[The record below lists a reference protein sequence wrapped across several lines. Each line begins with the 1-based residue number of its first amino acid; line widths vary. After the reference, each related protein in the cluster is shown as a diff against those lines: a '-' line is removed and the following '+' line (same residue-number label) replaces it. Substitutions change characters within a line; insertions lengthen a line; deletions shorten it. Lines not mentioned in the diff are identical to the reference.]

1 MHTTIKYTNL
11 SVADLSFSTPKEY
24 KGDPNLFKYRKI
36 SLVSHP
42 IYLINGHEV
51 APRIQGPWMNLD
63 TYGFPGER
71 DGEPLSELEL
81 RKLKVPL
88 SLNNPE
94 TKKFHEL
101 LSAIDKKCED
111 DQEKIWG
118 DKMDF
123 FRYDH
128 MVCKSPE
135 ELEEAQQKPDYITLK
150 FKNFMFSD
158 VANITKVYLNND
170 GVRSEVETP
179 TLDDVKKY
187 IRDKCEFRPIF
198 SLGLFGSQIC
208 YYSDFKRI
216 YGLELGLT
224 AIEVKP
230 MI

>member
-1 MHTTIKYTNL
+1 MHTTIKYNNFN
-11 SVADLSFSTPKEY
+11 VADLSFSTPEEQ
-24 KGDPNLFKYRKI
+24 KGLQHIFKYHKM

-63 TYGFPGER
+63 TYGFPGEMDR
-71 DGEPLSELEL
+71 DINGKPLNELEL

-94 TKKFHEL
+94 NKKFHEL

-111 DQEKIWG
+111 DKEKIW
-118 DKMDF
+118 KEKAN
-123 FRYDH
+123 RYRYEPI
-128 MVCKSPE
+128 VCKSPE
-135 ELEEAQQKPDYITLK
+135 ELEDAEKKHDYITFR
-150 FKNFMFSD
+150 FKHF
-158 VANITKVYLNND
+158 IKTKVYLNID

-179 TLDDVKKY
+179 TIDDVKKY
-187 IRDKCEFRPIF
+187 IRYKCEFRLVF
-198 SLGLFGSQIC
+198 SLGLFGSQIQ
-208 YYSDFKRI
+208 YNPDSKRI
-216 YGLELGLT
+216 FGLELSLT